1 MAIHHEPFL
10 PACFFSFSFTLFY
23 RVSLHWPCEV
33 INKYGD
39 TRMNQWRFITR
50 HLFRCRRF
58 SGTIAIFYKNG
69 PKERHVHRHRTVNNS
84 CGYQTFSLK
93 TSTHINPT
101 LDRTTSCSP
110 QNRILPSFTCV
121 FSPELSRVRTHCSLR
136 KPKHRLLFFFNLA
149 FFSCFF
155 HNFHLEIVFRL
166 VDVDTEGSPHF
177 VRLTLSADAQVWKH
191 GSNYS
196 IRKLHHFD
204 VPACHRI
211 FLKSGNSLLSINQL
225 ITALSSSHP
234 IMPYL
239 MILCGETETLIEY
252 ELPAITGR
260 VCSSKLQ
267 LTFGSFVSFLR
278 FAAGFPRDS
287 TTDVGRSRRDG
298 GPRVRATARSS
309 WAPSPLAQERP
320 SSWTGPR
327 PGRRFRPVSHTWTAF
342 YLIS

>member
-10 PACFFSFSFTLFY
+10 PACFFPFLLPFFY

-136 KPKHRLLFFFNLA
+136 KPKHRLLFFFSIWLSFLA
-149 FFSCFF
+149 FFIIFTWKSYFDWST
-155 HNFHLEIVFRL
+155 LTL
-166 VDVDTEGSPHF
+166 KG
-177 VRLTLSADAQVWKH
+177 RLT
-191 GSNYS
+191 
-196 IRKLHHFD
+196 
-204 VPACHRI
+204 
-211 FLKSGNSLLSINQL
+211 
-225 ITALSSSHP
+225 
-234 IMPYL
+234 
-239 MILCGETETLIEY
+239 
-252 ELPAITGR
+252 
-260 VCSSKLQ
+260 
-267 LTFGSFVSFLR
+267 SFV
-278 FAAGFPRDS
+278 
-287 TTDVGRSRRDG
+287 
-298 GPRVRATARSS
+298 
-309 WAPSPLAQERP
+309 
-320 SSWTGPR
+320 
-327 PGRRFRPVSHTWTAF
+327 
-342 YLIS
+342 